1 MWIYSRVLKISWCN
15 HITNINVLKRMNK
28 ELEIEETIKSR
39 KLQYL
44 GHVMRHPEKYNLLN
58 LIILGKIVGK
68 KSQRR
73 PQISWLDNLNG
84 SILLGY
90 LYSKQPLI
98 KIKLLT

>member
-1 MWIYSRVLKISWCN
+1 
-15 HITNINVLKRMNK
+15 MNK

-68 KSQRR
+68 KSRGR
-73 PQISWLDNLNG
+73 PQISWLDNLRKWFNT
-84 SILLGY
+84 STMSLFRTAIN
-90 LYSKQPLI
+90 KDQI
-98 KIKLLT
+98 AIT